1 MINVLDGVRDHY
13 RAIGLTLTIVLIGA
27 FLMSDQSHAQTQ
39 TSTSPTTGVFA
50 VLTAKTGVKR
60 EQILAVM
67 PAEIRATVQLYL
79 EGKIREWYARED
91 GRGAVFLVNTK
102 DVTEAESIMESL
114 PLAKEHLLD
123 HEYIAVGPLLPLRL
137 LIGSPP
143 AKQ

>member
-39 TSTSPTTGVFA
+39 TSTSPTGVFA

-79 EGKIREWYARED
+79 EGKIREWYARGD
-91 GRGAVFLVNTK
+91 GRGAVFLVNAK

-123 HEYIAVGPLLPLRL
+123 HDYIAVGPLLPLRL

>member
-1 MINVLDGVRDHY
+1 
-13 RAIGLTLTIVLIGA
+13 
-27 FLMSDQSHAQTQ
+27 MSDQSHAQTQ
-39 TSTSPTTGVFA
+39 TSTSPTGVFA

-79 EGKIREWYARED
+79 EGKIREWYARGD
-91 GRGAVFLVNTK
+91 GRGAVFLVNAK